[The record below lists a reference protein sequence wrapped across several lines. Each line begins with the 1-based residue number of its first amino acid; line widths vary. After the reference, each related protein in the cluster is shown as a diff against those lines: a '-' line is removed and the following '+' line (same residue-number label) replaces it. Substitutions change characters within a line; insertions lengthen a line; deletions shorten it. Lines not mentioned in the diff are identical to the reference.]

1 MLLYAINLASHILR
15 LGIRI
20 IVWVFGKGT
29 QRLFCF
35 ISKLTRR
42 NNRFGWDFTRIVCIV
57 LFGTY
62 LYYAVGYYIFKVFG
76 WRSFVEVK
84 LRLYKSK
91 VMLFI
96 QKIISIWYMCGFNVH
111 VYSIKSIELILLIH
125 KLIYQILIRTIHNSL
140 SPTYF
145 SLTCKIKI
153 NRFLI
158 KFISI

>member
-42 NNRFGWDFTRIVCIV
+42 NNRFGWDFTEIVCIV

-62 LYYAVGYYIFKVFG
+62 LYYAVGYNIFKVFG

-84 LRLYKSK
+84 LRLYKSIK
-91 VMLFI
+91 LCFSNRTKKKKRFPFDVYVNSMCKFVYIIECFDFFSSFI
-96 QKIISIWYMCGFNVH
+96 
-111 VYSIKSIELILLIH
+111 
-125 KLIYQILIRTIHNSL
+125 
-140 SPTYF
+140 YF
-145 SLTCKIKI
+145 ALTCKIKI
-153 NRFLI
+153 NRFLN
-158 KFISI
+158 

>member
-84 LRLYKSK
+84 WN
-91 VMLFI
+91 FD
-96 QKIISIWYMCGFNVH
+96 
-111 VYSIKSIELILLIH
+111 SIKVNYAFQTK
-125 KLIYQILIRTIHNSL
+125 KLFPFDISYMWIQCLCFHQYQNLWIPIPDIGIGNYYTD
-140 SPTYF
+140 
-145 SLTCKIKI
+145 
-153 NRFLI
+153 
-158 KFISI
+158 